1 MLIVRIQTGDTHMAN
16 DAMVKT
22 YLAGRGYFASHLAGL
37 TDEQLTTVPE
47 GAANSILW
55 NVGHI
60 VMSNYGMLHGAS
72 GVDVP
77 APAEWGPLFKG
88 GSDPANWGDDAP
100 SPSEI
105 MNAFNAQAD
114 TIIAGL
120 KNDTFDNFQPMELSP
135 ELKLNS
141 VDEALGFIIIHEG
154 VHHGNIIV
162 LRKLLGV

>member
-1 MLIVRIQTGDTHMAN
+1 MAN

-37 TDEQLTTVPE
+37 TDEQLTAVPE

-60 VMSNYGMLHGAS
+60 VNSNYGMLHGPS
-72 GVDVP
+72 GVESP
-77 APAEWGPLFKG
+77 APKEWGPLFKG
-88 GSDPANWGDDAP
+88 GSSPADWGNDAP

-105 MNAFNAQAD
+105 MDAFNAQAD
-114 TIIAGL
+114 IIIADL
-120 KNDTFDNFQPMELSP
+120 KADKFANFQPMELSP
-135 ELKLNS
+135 ELKLNN

-162 LRKLLGV
+162 LRKLLGI